1 MKASKT
7 FTFRSVFGFC
17 RNWKFDILELRRSLY
32 GTQLV
37 LVSLLAHA
45 LDVCRGRRGINR
57 MHNSCSGCVR
67 EGCSLGLANNYT
79 TIKSPAMFYFIQ
91 SCFVLLSR
99 SLEENYNWLEATGTV
114 DGTLHFFWCW
124 FHHRYELDLDYWSR
138 PPSEGL
144 HLPWSS
150 GWNTSLLLNGSSCCA
165 DRPNCRD
172 DSRISNSCQ

>member
-45 LDVCRGRRGINR
+45 LDVCRGKRRINR

-67 EGCSLGLANNYT
+67 EGCSLGVANNYT

-99 SLEENYNWLEATGTV
+99 SLEENYNWLEATDRV
-114 DGTLHFFWCW
+114 HRILHSFWCW
-124 FHHRYELDLDYWSR
+124 SHHRYEQDPWRR

-144 HLPWSS
+144 HLAWSS
-150 GWNTSLLLNGSSCCA
+150 GWSTWLLWNGTCCWA
-165 DRPNCRD
+165 DKPICRE
-172 DSRISNSCQ
+172 DSRLSNSCQ